1 MNALL
6 DALPGAAGAV
16 VLLFLGAWENERR
29 TRRTEARKDAAAAQ
43 AALETQANEFVA
55 AVLAMKVAG
64 NAHDHLWGGW
74 KAKGRVILRALVEGG
89 AAYAGSPQRGSPAV
103 MAANQVMATVVGQWD
118 QGSAASAAELAA
130 PLGRLGEAVAPLM
143 KRQEP
148 GLAAAA
154 EEVFTAICESY
165 ADEERITRALA
176 RFHEALH
183 PALEPPAPT
192 RQWWPKRRGRGL

>member
-6 DALPGAAGAV
+6 DALPGAASAV

-29 TRRTEARKDAAAAQ
+29 TQRTEARKDAAADR
-43 AALETQANEFVA
+43 AALEAQANEFVA
-55 AVLAMKVAG
+55 AVLAVKVAG
-64 NAHDHLWGGW
+64 NAHDHIWGGW
-74 KAKGRVILRALVEGG
+74 KARGRAILRALVEGG

-103 MAANQVMATVVGQWD
+103 MAANQVMATVIGQWD

-148 GLAAAA
+148 GLAAAV

-165 ADEERITRALA
+165 ADEERITQALA
-176 RFHEALH
+176 QFHEALR

-192 RQWWPKRRGRGL
+192 RQWWPLRRR